1 MQVARYRAKLTAAG
15 NEGATDNGEADTD
28 AVPYD
33 AGEQVEDVESV
44 EDAEDIEDVENV
56 VMTVNDNDDNLDEPP
71 GITDTNIDGTDI

>member
-1 MQVARYRAKLTAAG
+1 MKEPLII
-15 NEGATDNGEADTD
+15 EADTD
-28 AVPYD
+28 AVLMI
-33 AGEQVEDVESV
+33 GRVEDVESV